1 MFTTGDADSFLCDV
15 NSQVSKEPQ
24 LVFEMT
30 WSTKLILG
38 FWDDE
43 IAEIQNCK
51 QMVIFLV

>member
-15 NSQVSKEPQ
+15 NSQVNKEPQ

-30 WSTKLILG
+30 QSTKLILG
-38 FWDDE
+38 VWDDE

-51 QMVIFLV
+51 QMDV